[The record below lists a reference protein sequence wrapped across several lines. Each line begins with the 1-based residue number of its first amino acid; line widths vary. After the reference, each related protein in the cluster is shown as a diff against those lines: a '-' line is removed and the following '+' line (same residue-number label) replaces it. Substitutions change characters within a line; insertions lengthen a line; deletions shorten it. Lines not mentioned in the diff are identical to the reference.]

1 MCRFEGKNPKNSIV
15 RLFFIGRGS
24 INIRQRIFWTQV
36 GLDKMNDTLP
46 CGNFSP
52 SFPSRGFVIL
62 HITLLFFRQLLLYHL
77 PHLHN
82 QLEEAGVAPVVY
94 ATPWFITLF
103 AYKNPLHVTWFQREV
118 FVEERWEIHWRPL
131 NSMAAYDIWIKILPV
146 PTKKACFKTILF
158 DGSEIKPRKP
168 PFACIRRKHLWKLVW

>member
-1 MCRFEGKNPKNSIV
+1 MCRFEGNKPKNSIV
-15 RLFFIGRGS
+15 RLFLIGHRS
-24 INIRQRIFWTQV
+24 INIRQRFFWTLV

-46 CGNFSP
+46 SANFSP

-103 AYKNPLHVTWFQREV
+103 AYKNPLHVPWFQWEG
-118 FVEERWEIHWRPL
+118 FCWKKDGEIHWRPIETPYCL
-131 NSMAAYDIWIKILPV
+131 MGQS
-146 PTKKACFKTILF
+146 F
-158 DGSEIKPRKP
+158 P
-168 PFACIRRKHLWKLVW
+168 PANHHLLGV

>member
-1 MCRFEGKNPKNSIV
+1 
-15 RLFFIGRGS
+15 
-24 INIRQRIFWTQV
+24 
-36 GLDKMNDTLP
+36 MNDTLP
-46 CGNFSP
+46 SANFSR

-103 AYKNPLHVTWFQREV
+103 AYKNPLHVTWFQFILTHLHLSGSENS
-118 FVEERWEIHWRPL
+118 FVEERWKINWRPL

-146 PTKKACFKTILF
+146 PAFFQPYCLMVQKSA
-158 DGSEIKPRKP
+158 RKP
-168 PFACIRRKHLWKLVW
+168 PFGCILNKLVKTG

>member
-15 RLFFIGRGS
+15 RLFLIGRGS

-103 AYKNPLHVTWFQREV
+103 AYKNPLHVTWFQWEV
-118 FVEERWEIHWRPL
+118 FVEERWEIHWRPIELYGGVWYL
-131 NSMAAYDIWIKILPV
+131 NPNPSSSNEK
-146 PTKKACFKTILF
+146 TFFKPYCLM
-158 DGSEIKPRKP
+158 GQKSGR
-168 PFACIRRKHLWKLVW
+168 